1 MQDSKRIRNV
11 GIVGAGLMGSGIA
24 EVCAQAGYQT
34 LLVKASG
41 GNPGPARSRIESSL
55 NKRKER
61 GKISAEDLDATL
73 SRLEVT
79 GDREKLAQADIII
92 ECIVEDLATKQKL
105 FAELCELASADCIFA
120 SNTSTLKIA
129 DLAPSAAAART
140 IGLHF
145 FSPVPAM
152 RLVEL
157 AHLETTDG
165 GVIADATNFVESLG
179 KTCIPVVDSSGFIVN
194 RLLVPYLVGAIAAYG
209 QGLAPAENIDAA
221 MSLGCSHPVG
231 PLFLCD
237 LIGLDIVY
245 AMATLLYEDFSED
258 RYQPPALL
266 KELVEAGHVGR
277 KSGRGFY
284 DHSQKPSVPDAA
296 LWQRICADKRRTSQV

>member
-1 MQDSKRIRNV
+1 MQDSKPIRNV
-11 GIVGAGLMGSGIA
+11 AIVGAGLMGSGIA
-24 EVCAQAGYQT
+24 EVCAHAGYQT

-41 GNPGPARSRIESSL
+41 GDPSSAHARIKASL
-55 NKRKER
+55 SKRKER
-61 GKISAEDLDATL
+61 AKLSAEDFDAIL

-79 GDREKLAQADIII
+79 GDRKKLAQADIII
-92 ECIVEDLATKQKL
+92 ECIVEDLASKQKL
-105 FAELCELASADCIFA
+105 FAELCESASAECIFA

-129 DLAPSAAAART
+129 DLAPGTCATRT

-157 AHLETTDG
+157 AHLETTDAR
-165 GVIADATNFVESLG
+165 VIADATDFVESLG
-179 KTCIPVVDSSGFIVN
+179 KTCIPVIDSSGFIVN
-194 RLLVPYLVGAIAAYG
+194 RLLVPYLVGAIAAFA
-209 QGLAPAENIDAA
+209 QGLAPAEHIDAA
-221 MSLGCSHPVG
+221 MRLGCSHPVG

-266 KELVEAGHVGR
+266 KELVDAGHLGR

-284 DHSQKPSVPDAA
+284 DHSQRPSVPDAA
-296 LWQRICADKRRTSQV
+296 LYQRICANKRLG